1 MVQNSILQRQRPAFI
16 AIVPIQSGEEVD
28 HMDGTN
34 SMRSDRGTVSINKA
48 RAAALALALNK
59 EKAMRRRSGDGE
71 QGGKAVLSDGQIPCT

>member
-1 MVQNSILQRQRPAFI
+1 
-16 AIVPIQSGEEVD
+16 
-28 HMDGTN
+28 
-34 SMRSDRGTVSINKA
+34 MRSDRGTVSINKA